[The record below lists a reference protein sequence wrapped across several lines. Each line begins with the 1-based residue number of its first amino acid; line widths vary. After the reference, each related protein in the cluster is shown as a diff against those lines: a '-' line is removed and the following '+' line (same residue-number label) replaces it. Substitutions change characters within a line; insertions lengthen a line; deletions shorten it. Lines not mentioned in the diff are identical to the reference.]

1 MAGGENAI
9 RKAKDGEEAL
19 EINETTE
26 MDLIFKANVAD
37 SKFKMRIRV
46 GRIFG
51 GGKIRGWSIEK
62 VVDKTSKVEHD
73 DAFYFEISR

>member
-1 MAGGENAI
+1 MEFQKESLLPVIRNGVAGGENAI

-51 GGKIRGWSIEK
+51 GGKIRG
-62 VVDKTSKVEHD
+62 
-73 DAFYFEISR
+73 